1 MKLHEGIENVA
12 AQAAAESEPFQL
24 KKYIVSQL
32 NKRGIKINKKRTME
46 MKSSYGFGDHY
57 DVNFLENFVTFET
70 YPSHFDKKLYIK
82 LRFVGNKIVAKL
94 ELNNNKQTF
103 TTPLGQK
110 TSKNL
115 IDFIS
120 ESYYQSIE
128 NFSQNSN
135 EFKSLADVVKEI
147 DDGFGKQYSLSQNSF
162 GSRNQILFRIHIYE
176 FDFQQPSKNK
186 ILGVTQ
192 KLLNDPVVKRN
203 LDKDKKSISDRRVNF
218 QSPIAE
224 LITQKKDEI
233 FTTIEN
239 TIESLY
245 NENIKISR
253 ATLEDNRIGLIIYEP
268 SESRKGRVRN
278 SPKSKEDVVLSIK
291 KQLIEYR
298 SKKKQEQQI
307 YYDTLKSVAKPA
319 IKRFFKEPE
328 KYL

>member
-12 AQAAAESEPFQL
+12 AQTAAESQPFQL

-46 MKSSYGFGDHY
+46 KKTSFRSGNYY
-57 DVNFLENFVTFET
+57 NVNFFENFVMFET
-70 YPSHFDKKLYIK
+70 HPSHFDEKLYIK
-82 LRFVGNKIVAKL
+82 LRFVGNKIVVKL
-94 ELNNNKQTF
+94 ELNNNKRIF

-135 EFKSLADVVKEI
+135 KFKPLSDVVKEI
-147 DDGFGKQYSLSQNSF
+147 DDGLGKQYSLSQNSF
-162 GSRNQILFRIHIYE
+162 GSKNQILFRIHVYE
-176 FDFQQPSKNK
+176 FDFQQPPKNK
-186 ILGVTQ
+186 ILSVTQ

-203 LDKDKKSISDRRVNF
+203 LDKDKKSISERHVNF

-233 FTTIEN
+233 FTMIEN

-253 ATLEDNRIGLIIYEP
+253 TTLEDNRIELIIYKP
-268 SESRKGRVRN
+268 SESRKGKVKN
-278 SPKSKEDVVLSIK
+278 SPMPKKDVVLSIK

-307 YYDTLKSVAKPA
+307 YYDALKGVAKPA